1 MTDLLER
8 WRRVPVAVAVDISKG
23 ACQIDPAIR
32 PLRPAGQQPR
42 LFGFAV
48 TAICDPPDFG
58 AVLRALDVIKPGDVL
73 VIDAQGNRE
82 TAMIGEILGGHLRR
96 QGASGI
102 VCDGAVRDVGELATW
117 DDLPVFC
124 RSITPR
130 GPTRFDGR
138 NVNGVAM
145 IGGRDVRPGDLIVG
159 DDDGLCALTPEMIG
173 DLIDAAEAKL
183 AMEAEWQKDL
193 ASGKTVAATFG
204 LKP

>member
-1 MTDLLER
+1 MNDLLTR
-8 WRRVPVAVAVDISKG
+8 WRKVPVAVAVDVSKG

-42 LFGFAV
+42 LFGSAV
-48 TAICDPPDFG
+48 TAICAPPDFG

-73 VIDAQGNRE
+73 MIDAQGNRE

-96 QGASGI
+96 LGAAGI
-102 VCDGAVRDVGELATW
+102 VCDGAVRDVAKLASW

-138 NVNGVAM
+138 KVNAEAM
-145 IGGRDVRPGDLIVG
+145 IGDREVQPGDIVIG
-159 DDDGLCALTPEMIG
+159 DDDGLCVLNQDMLRE
-173 DLIDAAEAKL
+173 LIDAAEAKL
-183 AMEAEWQKDL
+183 VMETEWLKRL
-193 ASGKTVAATFG
+193 AAGKTVAAAFG
-204 LKP
+204 LEP

>member
-1 MTDLLER
+1 MNGLHER
-8 WRRVPVAVAVDISKG
+8 WRKVPVAVAVDVSKG

-42 LFGFAV
+42 LFGLAV
-48 TAICDPPDFG
+48 TAICEPPDFG
-58 AVLRALDVIKPGDVL
+58 SVLRALDQIRPGDVL
-73 VIDAQGNRE
+73 VIDARGNRD

-96 QGASGI
+96 MGAAGI

-130 GPTRFDGR
+130 GPTRVDGW
-138 NVNGVAM
+138 NVNNVAM
-145 IGGRDVRPGDLIVG
+145 IGGRAVRQGDVVIG
-159 DDDGLCALTPEMIG
+159 DDDGLCAMTPELIRA
-173 DLIDAAEAKL
+173 LIDAAEAKL
-183 AMEAEWQKDL
+183 AMEAEWQISL